1 MSKTQEAIAL
11 VDSGVSPFAAAKQ
24 VGIQPN
30 TLYVALKRKREKE
43 EKAAGKVH
51 CPTCGTLVD
60 PEQLA
65 GHGQG
70 EGAD

>member
-11 VDSGVSPFAAAKQ
+11 VESGVTPFAAAKQ

-30 TLYVALKRKREKE
+30 TIYVALKRKREKE
-43 EKAAGKVH
+43 AKAAGRVS

-65 GHGQG
+65 AHQQG
-70 EGAD
+70 KG